1 MTNIDL
7 LPIAEYGFPGPLRDK
22 LVSAICNRSKTS
34 TTSTVVEYQIED
46 EPLPQVGSRQAVVD
60 SEGRRLVIIETTN
73 VEQVRLSEVT
83 WEHARDEG
91 EGHSS
96 LAEWRI
102 AHERFWEGEELRAFL
117 MDPNFVVDDNTLVVL
132 ERFKVVD

>member
-1 MTNIDL
+1 
-7 LPIAEYGFPGPLRDK
+7 
-22 LVSAICNRSKTS
+22 
-34 TTSTVVEYQIED
+34 
-46 EPLPQVGSRQAVVD
+46 
-60 SEGRRLVIIETTN
+60 
-73 VEQVRLSEVT
+73 VT

-91 EGHSS
+91 EDHPS

-117 MDPNFVVDDNTLVVL
+117 MAPNFVVDENTLVVL